1 MPGWISF
8 SLDAR
13 FVLFCV
19 AISCAAALLFGLA
32 PALQASRADIR
43 GPLQNGVARA
53 TATGG
58 QRATLSGF
66 VICEIGL
73 ALVLSIGA
81 VLLVQSFRKVLQ
93 VDPGFQS
100 ENVLTF
106 RISAPDATYDKPEK
120 KVAFYDQLLERL
132 RRLPGVSF
140 AGATSS
146 PPFGGQWGGQFE
158 AEGGRLRAQDDNPVC
173 LRVAA
178 TPGYVEAM
186 RMTLVDGRTFEPRDG
201 QPNSPLVVLVN
212 ETFAKYF
219 WGDGSPVGKR
229 IRYPGAKDWLQV
241 IGFLRDEKH
250 YGLDQEMKPG
260 VFLPYSEA
268 VFISDKNDARAFR
281 EMSIVLRSSIDPG
294 TLVEPSRE
302 VLRQLNP
309 EVPMYAIQTMTE
321 LLDRSLW
328 VRRAYSWLFGI
339 FAAIAILLAAA
350 GVYGTISYAVSQRT
364 QEIGIRMA
372 LGARPEQ
379 VLKEVLRG
387 GMALVSAGL
396 VAGLAGALVTNSF
409 LKSLLFGVNP
419 RDTIIYVCVAAGLA
433 GVALLAN
440 FVPARRAAKVDPM
453 RALRFE

>member
-1 MPGWISF
+1 M
-8 SLDAR
+8 
-13 FVLFCV
+13 
-19 AISCAAALLFGLA
+19 
-32 PALQASRADIR
+32 
-43 GPLQNGVARA
+43 
-53 TATGG
+53 
-58 QRATLSGF
+58 
-66 VICEIGL
+66 
-73 ALVLSIGA
+73 
-81 VLLVQSFRKVLQ
+81 
-93 VDPGFQS
+93 
-100 ENVLTF
+100 
-106 RISAPDATYDKPEK
+106 
-120 KVAFYDQLLERL
+120 
-132 RRLPGVSF
+132 
-140 AGATSS
+140 
-146 PPFGGQWGGQFE
+146 
-158 AEGGRLRAQDDNPVC
+158 
-173 LRVAA
+173 
-178 TPGYVEAM
+178 
-186 RMTLVDGRTFEPRDG
+186 
-201 QPNSPLVVLVN
+201 
-212 ETFAKYF
+212 
-219 WGDGSPVGKR
+219 
-229 IRYPGAKDWLQV
+229 